1 MCVDLLE
8 TIPTAV
14 CTLQVYN
21 CRFRTCASSYMCKH
35 SYITASKVNA
45 IPIYSSQFLWNL
57 KICFSSST
65 QILWRWQDNP
75 GGKFCEDGKIT
86 REAGCS
92 LKLSGVFMRCTM
104 PYFSIS
110 SMHLERNHWSEDIPS
125 HQPTTDHITGTHI
138 CPHIRW
144 CMHETRE
151 WVLCFL
157 FFFSCWWLAE
167 EAKRY

>member
-57 KICFSSST
+57 KMCFSSST
-65 QILWRWQDNP
+65 LIPWRWQDNP
-75 GGKFCEDGKIT
+75 GGRLFS
-86 REAGCS
+86 EAFRS
-92 LKLSGVFMRCTM
+92 IHEMYHAILF
-104 PYFSIS
+104 YFDAFGAQLLIWRYSIS
-110 SMHLERNHWSEDIPS
+110 STNNGP
-125 HQPTTDHITGTHI
+125 HITGTHI
-138 CPHIRW
+138 SPHIRW
-144 CMHETRE
+144 WMHETRE
-151 WVLCFL
+151 WALCFL
-157 FFFSCWWLAE
+157 FLLMTCWGS
-167 EAKRY
+167 

>member
-45 IPIYSSQFLWNL
+45 TIDGFIPLNFSEIWRFAFLPP
-57 KICFSSST
+57 
-65 QILWRWQDNP
+65 R
-75 GGKFCEDGKIT
+75 KFCEDGKTT

-104 PYFSIS
+104 PNFSI
-110 SMHLERNHWSEDIPS
+110 SMHLERNYWSEDIPF
-125 HQPTTDHITGTHI
+125 HQPTTDHTSLELTFVHTLDDE
-138 CPHIRW
+138 
-144 CMHETRE
+144 CMRHVNERS
-151 WVLCFL
+151 V
-157 FFFSCWWLAE
+157 FFFCWWLAE